1 MTTTVTGSTLA
12 DRIEE
17 SLEGLVPGQ
26 RLASERQL
34 AAQFHVGR
42 PLVREALR
50 TLVARGIVDV
60 QVGRGSFVR
69 QVAPGDVARPVGKLL
84 RRQSIT
90 ARQLVEARSTLES
103 EACRLACARVTPAE
117 LDHMQELVR
126 AGKRRGPL
134 FARVRNDLE
143 FHLSVVRAAHNPVI
157 ETMFVAIL
165 GPTADM
171 MLSSLSN
178 PHVSREGLPHHEQIF
193 AAIKR
198 SDEAAAARASR
209 GHLELSDRMYGAD
222 MDVELE
228 VLMHRLGRSG
238 RPISLDRLTADDIV
252 LDDIV
257 GGVVRGSAAN
267 FTPMP

>member
-103 EACRLACARVTPAE
+103 EAV
-117 LDHMQELVR
+117 
-126 AGKRRGPL
+126 
-134 FARVRNDLE
+134 
-143 FHLSVVRAAHNPVI
+143 
-157 ETMFVAIL
+157 
-165 GPTADM
+165 
-171 MLSSLSN
+171 
-178 PHVSREGLPHHEQIF
+178 GLPDQIPPNWITCQSSCVQGS
-193 AAIKR
+193 AV
-198 SDEAAAARASR
+198 ARCLPTGTPRVPSQRCASR
-209 GHLELSDRMYGAD
+209 
-222 MDVELE
+222 
-228 VLMHRLGRSG
+228 
-238 RPISLDRLTADDIV
+238 T
-252 LDDIV
+252 
-257 GGVVRGSAAN
+257 
-267 FTPMP
+267 